1 MSYCFTFRV
10 YQRPFLRPL
19 HTHHGIWEVREGIIL
34 RLENLQQEVAWGEIA
49 PLPEFGS
56 ETLEEAIAF
65 CQSLGPQVSP
75 TLLSSLPDS
84 LPACQFAFESALHQL
99 LTPSPPPTLPPSRFA
114 YLLPSGQAALE
125 TWPSLMAQGART
137 FKWKIGVLP
146 LHQELDIF
154 QQLDTLLPQG
164 VQLRLD
170 GNGGL
175 REKETRE
182 WLKMGES
189 TSRIE
194 FLEQPLPPAEFTTLC
209 TLQAQYQTPLA
220 LDESVARLND
230 LKTCYNQGWRGVFVV
245 KVAIAGSPQK
255 LRQFCQ
261 THPLDLVLS
270 SVLETEIARTA
281 ALHLAQ
287 EIAPQRALGFGTTQW
302 FQPLK
307 KTWLNDLWTTS
318 QPT

>member
-10 YQRPFLRPL
+10 YQRPFLHPL
-19 HTHHGIWEVREGIIL
+19 HTHHGLWKVREGIIL
-34 RLENLQQEVAWGEIA
+34 RLENSQQEVAWGEIA
-49 PLPEFGS
+49 PLPDFGS
-56 ETLEEAIAF
+56 ETLEDAIAF
-65 CQSLGPQVSP
+65 CQSLGPQISP

-84 LPACQFAFESALHQL
+84 LPACQFAFESAFHQF
-99 LTPSPPPTLPPSRFA
+99 LTPSPPLSLPPSRFA
-114 YLLPSGQAALE
+114 YLLPSGKPAL
-125 TWPSLMAQGART
+125 TAWYPLWQQGGRT

-146 LHQELDIF
+146 LHQELDLF
-154 QQLDTLLPQG
+154 QQLDTLLPEG

-170 GNGGL
+170 ANGGL
-175 REKETRE
+175 TPDQTRE
-182 WLKMGES
+182 WLKIGEN

-194 FLEQPLPPAEFTTLC
+194 FLEQPLPPAEFPTLC
-209 TLQAQYQTPLA
+209 TLQDQFKTPLA
-220 LDESVARLND
+220 LDESVSRLND
-230 LKTCYNQGWRGVFVV
+230 LKTCYNQGWRGVFVL

-270 SVLETEIARTA
+270 SVLETPIARTA

-302 FQPLK
+302 FKTVQ
-307 KTWLNDLWTTS
+307 KTWLNDLWTAS
-318 QPT
+318 